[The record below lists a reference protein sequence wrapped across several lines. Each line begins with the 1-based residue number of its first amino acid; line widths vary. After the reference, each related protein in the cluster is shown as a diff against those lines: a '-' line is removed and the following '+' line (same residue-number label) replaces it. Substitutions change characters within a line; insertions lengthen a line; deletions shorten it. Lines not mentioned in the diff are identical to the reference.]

1 MKMNTRTF
9 IILLF
14 SLIAFQTNATVTEN
28 DIDRIRMDTT
38 GGFITYISPFYA
50 LSWSKDFPMMSY
62 WNIESGGRNRKYLDK
77 SLLRPGKG
85 GILIAQNESSFLTR
99 NPAVCKGME
108 THYET
113 VTFANGRVMDCSIIP
128 TNERQFK
135 IKISG
140 VNKSDEEFFRIH
152 TAPDIAPVSVWAE
165 KTDSEP
171 STAYDT
177 PITIYTPQIIKA
189 SFRLPAVLHFP
200 DYGLVKIEANR
211 DDVYMQEHFVP
222 DYENTGL
229 SLGPFNRGGHP
240 WRKSVH
246 FGSVI
251 LSFHSKRS
259 IGNASL
265 TFTVLKENYPQ
276 ITGCDFSDSR
286 FNGLKRCWQ
295 NSFTINPIHQ
305 TMGDNIILEGIG
317 HLSLAFKADM
327 IPFTPELTG
336 TYSMKAALRTSIEI
350 ALQERIGDNNRIKD
364 FGWECTETTLISLYK
379 YLLATNDWKFICHYL
394 HQINQLVKGILDTD
408 TDNDGIYEAPFHGN
422 QFETNRNSWNW
433 WDDFA
438 FGHKDAYLNILAY
451 KALNGIQKIYTMLN
465 LKNNAD
471 SIQVHLDKFR
481 RSFHHT
487 FYNKKTGMYAGWI
500 SQDGKMHDY
509 QFSFINS
516 MAINEGLVDKKL
528 AKQILK
534 KLLKNMK
541 DEGYNFIYGIPGP
554 TVPVAKEDK
563 GQWDEMTRWGRYE
576 NGGLCGQTAYHFIQA
591 LYNTGMKKL
600 ADEILFKMMATY
612 EREYTHSGLF
622 PGYLQSVDWRTK
634 GGAPTGYNYL
644 ADNYYFLLAAVT
656 GYYGIK
662 YPELRKPSFPI
673 YQLNKNVDSLK

>member
-135 IKISG
+135 IKIG
-140 VNKSDEEFFRIH
+140 RVNKSDEEFFRLH

-165 KTDSEP
+165 KIDSEP

-177 PITIYTPQIIKA
+177 PITIYTPQIVKA

-246 FGSVI
+246 LGSVI
-251 LSFHSKRS
+251 LSFHSKSS
-259 IGNASL
+259 IDNASL
-265 TFTVLKENYPQ
+265 TFTILKENYPQ
-276 ITGCDFSDSR
+276 IAGCDFSDSR
-286 FNGLKRCWQ
+286 FDGLKRCWQ

-327 IPFTPELTG
+327 IPFTPELPG

-379 YLLATNDWKFICHYL
+379 YLLATNDWKFIRHYL
-394 HQINQLVKGILDTD
+394 PQINLLVKGILDTD

-465 LKNNAD
+465 LKNDAD

-481 RSFHHT
+481 KSFHHI

-500 SQDGKMHDY
+500 SQDGKIHDY

-541 DEGYNFIYGIPGP
+541 DEGYDFIYGIPGP

-673 YQLNKNVDSLK
+673 IAEGI